1 MSHVGFLLLLLVLQE
16 NQHAFSRQRQ
26 ALTTDCG
33 IVKRRS
39 AALCTACRRELW
51 RIGLCRFPCCLLP
64 LEDTSNK
71 IISLLHSSASRCK
84 AGLALLGLAES
95 NFSQRI
101 FTILLRRGRLPIQS
115 LAQHTRLNRRQ
126 LQHGL
131 VVLIQ
136 QNLIYYFDEGPQAT
150 YYEANQGAAYGL
162 IRSGK
167 ILEVVESRYGDVARD
182 VVQNLFLLGHAKV
195 GELIGLYQRD
205 RNPPANGTSNT
216 LVEFEAQPYAPAQ
229 LDSILCDLLQAG
241 LVEPVTDLSFQSPD
255 DTYNGVEQNLLRTE
269 FTGGTKG
276 TKQKEQLNSMIRD
289 KLESMRSES
298 QSWKPK
304 GNKRKLDSALLNGT
318 NGNAKRR
325 RYSSGSHP
333 INGDHTHED
342 EGLSLDVGS
351 SSYCSR
357 IYSRANLH

>member
-1 MSHVGFLLLLLVLQE
+1 M
-16 NQHAFSRQRQ
+16 
-26 ALTTDCG
+26 
-33 IVKRRS
+33 
-39 AALCTACRRELW
+39 
-51 RIGLCRFPCCLLP
+51 
-64 LEDTSNK
+64 
-71 IISLLHSSASRCK
+71 
-84 AGLALLGLAES
+84 
-95 NFSQRI
+95 
-101 FTILLRRGRLPIQS
+101 PIQS

-136 QNLIYYFDEGPQAT
+136 QNLVYYFDEGPQAT

-167 ILEVVESRYGDVARD
+167 ILDVVESRYGDVARD

-216 LVEFEAQPYAPAQ
+216 LVEFEVQPYAPAQ
-229 LDSILCDLLQAG
+229 LDSILCDLLEAG
-241 LVEPVTDLSFQSPD
+241 LVEPVTNLSFQSPD
-255 DTYNGVEQNLLRTE
+255 DTFNDVEQNLLRTE

-276 TKQKEQLNSMIRD
+276 TKQKEQLKLMIRN

-298 QSWKPK
+298 QNWKPK

-333 INGDHTHED
+333 INGNHARGD

-351 SSYCSR
+351 SNYCSR
-357 IYSRANLH
+357 VYSRANLY